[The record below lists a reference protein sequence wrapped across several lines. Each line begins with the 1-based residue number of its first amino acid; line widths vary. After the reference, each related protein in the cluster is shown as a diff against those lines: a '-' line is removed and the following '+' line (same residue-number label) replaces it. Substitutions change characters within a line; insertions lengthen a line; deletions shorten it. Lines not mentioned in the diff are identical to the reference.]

1 MLSNKIYKHFF
12 LELSKY
18 FFLVLFTF
26 STIVWAVQAVNFLDL
41 IVEDGHAVSLY
52 LNYSLL
58 NIPKILTKFIPL
70 SFLLAL
76 ILTILKFDSE
86 NELIILW
93 TSGLNKIKI
102 INFFLKIAL
111 IVTLIQL
118 FLAAFINP
126 NILNYSRSL
135 IRDSSLDLIS
145 STIKTNEFNNALKG
159 LTIYVEEKDELGI
172 MKNVFIRDDSHKL
185 SAIEN
190 QEKTNS
196 LTIFAKKGRLNSKTK
211 NSLILEN
218 GIIHAENKSKEIQVI
233 KFKKTELAFG
243 NLKTKSIT
251 YPKVQETSSKILLS
265 CFFKKTTHI
274 LIKDHHDVKLKC
286 HTEEEKVEILAEINR
301 RFGMPLYIP
310 LLSLLSSFLLISRE
324 ETKVKS
330 WYKYFYFGLAFTVLI
345 TAEILVRYSG
355 KSLTHGLFY
364 YLLPLFC
371 IPVVYIELIRRFYY
385 ENLSR

>member
-26 STIVWAVQAVNFLDL
+26 STIVWTVQAVNFLDL

-86 NELIILW
+86 NELITLW

-102 INFFLKIAL
+102 INLFLKIAL
-111 IVTLIQL
+111 IVMLIQL
-118 FLAAFINP
+118 FLAAFVNP
-126 NILNYSRSL
+126 NVLNYSRSL
-135 IRDSSLDLIS
+135 IKDSNLDLIS
-145 STIKTNEFNNALKG
+145 STIKTNEFNDTIEG
-159 LTIYVEEKDELGI
+159 LTMYVEEKNELGI
-172 MKNVFIRDDSHKL
+172 MKNVFIRDDSHRL
-185 SAIEN
+185 STIEN
-190 QEKTNS
+190 KEKTNS
-196 LTIFAKKGRLNSKTK
+196 LTIFARKGRLNSETK
-211 NSLILEN
+211 SSLILEN
-218 GIIHAENKSKEIQVI
+218 GVIHSENQSKEIQVI
-233 KFKKTELAFG
+233 KFKKTELFFD
-243 NLKTKSIT
+243 NLKTKSII
-251 YPKVQETSSKILLS
+251 YPKVQETSSKILLN
-265 CFFKKTTHI
+265 CFLKKTTHT
-274 LIKDHHDVKLKC
+274 LLKGDKDLRC
-286 HTEEEKVEILAEINR
+286 HTKKERIEVLAEINR

-310 LLSLLSSFLLISRE
+310 LLALLSSFLLISRE
-324 ETKVKS
+324 ETKAKG
-330 WYKYFYFGLAFTVLI
+330 WYKYFYFGLAFTILI

-364 YLLPLFC
+364 YLLPLVC
-371 IPVVYIELIRRFYY
+371 IPVLYIELVRRFYY
-385 ENLSR
+385 ENLRK

>member
-18 FFLVLFTF
+18 FLLVLFTF
-26 STIVWAVQAVNFLDL
+26 SAIVWAVQAVNFLDL

-76 ILTILKFDSE
+76 VLTILKFDSE

-111 IVTLIQL
+111 IITFIQL

-126 NILNYSRSL
+126 NVLNYSRSL
-135 IRDSSLDLIS
+135 IRNSDLDLIS
-145 STIKTNEFNNALKG
+145 SAIKTNEFNDTLEG

-185 SAIEN
+185 STIEN
-190 QEKTNS
+190 QEKTAS
-196 LTIFAKKGRLNSKTK
+196 LTIIAKKGRLNSETK

-218 GIIHAENKSKEIQVI
+218 GVIHSENKSKEIQII
-233 KFKKTELAFG
+233 KFKKTELFFD
-243 NLKTKSIT
+243 NLKTKSII
-251 YPKVQETSSKILLS
+251 YPKVQETPSKILLN
-265 CFFKKTTHI
+265 CFFKKTTHT
-274 LIKDHHDVKLKC
+274 LLEDHGDLKC
-286 HTEEEKVEILAEINR
+286 HAKEERVEVLAEINR

-310 LLSLLSSFLLISRE
+310 LLALLSSFLLVSRE
-324 ETKVKS
+324 ETKVKG
-330 WYKYFYFGLAFTVLI
+330 WYKYFYFGLAFTILI

-371 IPVVYIELIRRFYY
+371 IPVLYIELVRRFYY
-385 ENLSR
+385 ENLRK

>member
-1 MLSNKIYKHFF
+1 MLSNKIYRHFF

-26 STIVWAVQAVNFLDL
+26 SAIVWAVQAVNFLDL

-76 ILTILKFDSE
+76 VLTILKFDSE

-102 INFFLKIAL
+102 TNFFLKIAL

-118 FLAAFINP
+118 LLATFINP
-126 NILNYSRSL
+126 NVLNYSRSL
-135 IRDSSLDLIS
+135 IKASDLDLIS
-145 STIKTNEFNNALKG
+145 SAIKTNEFNDTVEG
-159 LTIYVEEKDELGI
+159 LTMYVEEKDEQGI
-172 MKNVFIRDDSHKL
+172 MKNVFIRDDSHRL
-185 SAIEN
+185 STIEN
-190 QEKTNS
+190 REKTVG
-196 LTIFAKKGRLNSKTK
+196 LTIFAKKGWLNGEGK

-218 GIIHAENKSKEIQVI
+218 GTIHSENKSKEIQVI
-233 KFKKTELAFG
+233 KFKKTRLFLD

-251 YPKVQETSSKILLS
+251 YPKVQETPSKILLN
-265 CFFKKTTHI
+265 CFFKKTTHS
-274 LIKDHHDVKLKC
+274 LLKERKDLKLKC
-286 HTEEEKVEILAEINR
+286 HTEEERVEILAEINR

-310 LLSLLSSFLLISRE
+310 LLSLLSSFLLVSRE
-324 ETKVKS
+324 ESKAKN
-330 WYKYFYFGLAFTVLI
+330 WYKYFYFGLAFTILM

-364 YLLPLFC
+364 YLLPLLC

-385 ENLSR
+385 ENLRK

>member
-26 STIVWAVQAVNFLDL
+26 SAIVWAVQAVNFLDL
-41 IVEDGHAVSLY
+41 VVEDGHAVPLY

-76 ILTILKFDSE
+76 VLTILKFDGE

-126 NILNYSRSL
+126 NVLNYSRSL
-135 IRDSSLDLIS
+135 IRASSLDFIS
-145 STIKTNEFNNALKG
+145 STIKTNEFNDTVEG
-159 LTIYVEEKDELGI
+159 LTMYVEEKDELGM
-172 MKNVFIRDDSHKL
+172 MKNIFIRDDDHRL
-185 SAIEN
+185 STIEN
-190 QEKTNS
+190 REKTTS
-196 LTIFAKKGRLNSKTK
+196 LTILAKKGWLNSKIK

-218 GIIHAENKSKEIQVI
+218 GTIHSENESGKIQII
-233 KFKKTELAFG
+233 KFKKTELFFD
-243 NLKTKSIT
+243 NLRSKSII
-251 YPKVQETSSKILLS
+251 YPKVQETSSKILLN
-265 CFFKKTTHI
+265 CFFKKTTHT
-274 LIKDHHDVKLKC
+274 LLKSYKDLKC
-286 HTEEEKVEILAEINR
+286 RTKEERVEVLAEINR
-301 RFGMPLYIP
+301 RFGMPLYMP
-310 LLSLLSSFLLISRE
+310 LLALLSSFLLVSRE
-324 ETKVKS
+324 ETKAKG
-330 WYKYFYFGLAFTVLI
+330 WYKYLYFGLAFAILI

-371 IPVVYIELIRRFYY
+371 IPVLYIKLIRSFYY
-385 ENLSR
+385 ENLKK

>member
-26 STIVWAVQAVNFLDL
+26 SAIVWAVQAVNFLDL

-76 ILTILKFDSE
+76 VLTILKFDSE

-93 TSGLNKIKI
+93 TAGLNKIKI

-126 NILNYSRSL
+126 NVLNYSRSL
-135 IRDSSLDLIS
+135 IKNSDLDLIS
-145 STIKTNEFNNALKG
+145 STIKTNEFNDTIEG
-159 LTIYVEEKDELGI
+159 LTMYVEEKDELGI
-172 MKNVFIRDDSHKL
+172 MKNIFIRDDSHKL
-185 SAIEN
+185 STIES
-190 QEKTNS
+190 QEETNS
-196 LTIFAKKGRLNSKTK
+196 LTIFAKKGRLNSETK

-218 GIIHAENKSKEIQVI
+218 GVIHSENESKEIQII
-233 KFKKTELAFG
+233 KFKKTELFFD
-243 NLKTKSIT
+243 NLKTKSII
-251 YPKVQETSSKILLS
+251 YPKVQETPSKILLN
-265 CFFKKTTHI
+265 CFFKKTTHT
-274 LIKDHHDVKLKC
+274 LLKGDKDLKC
-286 HTEEEKVEILAEINR
+286 HTKEERVEVLAEINR

-310 LLSLLSSFLLISRE
+310 LLALLSSFLLVSRE
-324 ETKVKS
+324 ETKVKG
-330 WYKYFYFGLAFTVLI
+330 WYKYFYFGLAFTILI

-364 YLLPLFC
+364 YLLPIFC
-371 IPVVYIELIRRFYY
+371 IPLIYIELIRRFYY
-385 ENLSR
+385 ENLRK

>member
-1 MLSNKIYKHFF
+1 MLSNKIYRHFF

-26 STIVWAVQAVNFLDL
+26 SAIVWAVQAVNFLDL

-76 ILTILKFDSE
+76 VLTILKFDSE

-102 INFFLKIAL
+102 TNFFLKIAL

-118 FLAAFINP
+118 LLATFINP
-126 NILNYSRSL
+126 NFLNYSRSL
-135 IRDSSLDLIS
+135 IKASDLDLIS
-145 STIKTNEFNNALKG
+145 SAIKTNEFNDTVEG
-159 LTIYVEEKDELGI
+159 LIMYVEKKDELGI
-172 MKNVFIRDDSHKL
+172 MKNIFIRDDSHRL
-185 SAIEN
+185 NTIGN
-190 QEKTNS
+190 REKATS
-196 LTIFAKKGRLNSKTK
+196 LTIFAKKGRLNKETK

-218 GIIHAENKSKEIQVI
+218 GSIHSENKSKKIQII
-233 KFKKTELAFG
+233 KFKKTELLLN

-251 YPKVQETSSKILLS
+251 YPKIQETPSKTLLD
-265 CFFKKTTHI
+265 CFFKKTTHS
-274 LIKDHHDVKLKC
+274 LLEGRKKLKC
-286 HTEEEKVEILAEINR
+286 HTEEERVEILAEINR

-310 LLSLLSSFLLISRE
+310 LLALLSSFLLISRE
-324 ETKVKS
+324 ETKVKG
-330 WYKYFYFGLAFTVLI
+330 WYKYFYFGLAFTILI

-355 KSLTHGLFY
+355 KSSIHGLFY
-364 YLLPLFC
+364 YLLPLLC
-371 IPVVYIELIRRFYY
+371 MPVVYIELIRRFYY
-385 ENLSR
+385 ENLRK

>member
-26 STIVWAVQAVNFLDL
+26 SAIVWAVQAVNFLDL

-76 ILTILKFDSE
+76 VLTILKFDSE

-111 IVTLIQL
+111 IITIIQL

-126 NILNYSRSL
+126 NVLNYSRSL
-135 IRDSSLDLIS
+135 IRNSDLDLIS
-145 STIKTNEFNNALKG
+145 SAIKTNEFNNTLEG
-159 LTIYVEEKDELGI
+159 LTMYVEEKDVLGT
-172 MKNVFIRDDSHKL
+172 MKNVFIRDDSNRL

-190 QEKTNS
+190 REKTDT
-196 LTIFAKKGRLNSKTK
+196 LTIIAKKGRLNSETK

-218 GIIHAENKSKEIQVI
+218 GVIHVENKSKEIQVI
-233 KFKKTELAFG
+233 KFKKTELAFD
-243 NLKTKSIT
+243 NLKTKSII
-251 YPKVQETSSKILLS
+251 YPKVQETPSKILLN
-265 CFFKKTTHI
+265 CFFKKTTHA
-274 LIKDHHDVKLKC
+274 LLKGNKDLKC
-286 HTEEEKVEILAEINR
+286 ETKEERVEVLAEINR

-324 ETKVKS
+324 ETKIKN
-330 WYKYFYFGLAFTVLI
+330 WYKYFYFGLAFAILI

-364 YLLPLFC
+364 YLLPLLC
-371 IPVVYIELIRRFYY
+371 IPVFYIELIRRFYY
-385 ENLSR
+385 ENLRK

>member
-70 SFLLAL
+70 SFLLTL
-76 ILTILKFDSE
+76 VLTILKFDSE
-86 NELIILW
+86 NELIVLW

-126 NILNYSRSL
+126 NVLNYSRSL
-135 IRDSSLDLIS
+135 IKASNLNLIS
-145 STIKTNEFNNALKG
+145 GIIKTNEFNDAIEG
-159 LTIYVEEKDELGI
+159 LTIYVEEKNELGI
-172 MKNVFIRDDSHKL
+172 MKNIFIRDDSHKL
-185 SAIEN
+185 STIEN
-190 QEKTNS
+190 QEKTDN
-196 LTIFAKKGRLNSKTK
+196 LTIFAEKGRLNSKTK

-218 GIIHAENKSKEIQVI
+218 GVIHSENRSNEIQII
-233 KFKKTELAFG
+233 KFKKTELIF
-243 NLKTKSIT
+243 NDLKTKSII
-251 YPKVQETSSKILLS
+251 YPKVQETPSKILLN
-265 CFFKKTTHI
+265 CFFKKTTHS
-274 LIKDHHDVKLKC
+274 LLKGHHDLKC
-286 HTEEEKVEILAEINR
+286 HSEEQRIEVLAEINR
-301 RFGMPLYIP
+301 RFGMSLYIP

-324 ETKVKS
+324 ENKFKS
-330 WYKYFYFGLAFTVLI
+330 WYKYFYFGLAFTILI

-355 KSLTHGLFY
+355 KSLTHGFFY
-364 YLLPLFC
+364 YLLPLLC

-385 ENLSR
+385 ENLRK

>member
-76 ILTILKFDSE
+76 VLTILKFDSE

-126 NILNYSRSL
+126 NVLNYSRSL
-135 IRDSSLDLIS
+135 IKDSDIDLIS
-145 STIKTNEFNNALKG
+145 STIKTNEFNDTLEG
-159 LTIYVEEKDELGI
+159 LTLYVEEKNELGI
-172 MKNVFIRDDSHKL
+172 MKNIFIRDDSHRL
-185 SAIEN
+185 RTIEN
-190 QEKTNS
+190 KEKTNS
-196 LTIFAKKGRLNSKTK
+196 LTIFAKKGMLNNKTK
-211 NSLILEN
+211 NSIILEN
-218 GIIHAENKSKEIQVI
+218 GVIHSENQSKEIQII
-233 KFKKTELAFG
+233 KFKKTELAFD
-243 NLKTKSIT
+243 NLKTKSII
-251 YPKVQETSSKILLS
+251 YPKVQETPSKILLN
-265 CFFKKTTHI
+265 CFFKKTTHT
-274 LIKDHHDVKLKC
+274 LLKGDKDLKC
-286 HTEEEKVEILAEINR
+286 HTKEERVEVLAEINR

-310 LLSLLSSFLLISRE
+310 LLALLSSFLLVSRE
-324 ETKVKS
+324 ETKVKG
-330 WYKYFYFGLAFTVLI
+330 WYKYFYFGLAFTILI

-371 IPVVYIELIRRFYY
+371 IPVVYIELVRRFYY
-385 ENLSR
+385 ENLRK

>member
-26 STIVWAVQAVNFLDL
+26 SAIVWTVQAVNFLDL
-41 IVEDGHAVSLY
+41 IVEDGHTMSLY

-76 ILTILKFDSE
+76 ILSILKFDSE
-86 NELIILW
+86 NELIVLW

-126 NILNYSRSL
+126 NVLNYSRSL
-135 IRDSSLDLIS
+135 IKASNLNLIS
-145 STIKTNEFNNALKG
+145 GIIKTNEFNDAIEG
-159 LTIYVEEKDELGI
+159 LTIYVEEKNELGI
-172 MKNVFIRDDSHKL
+172 MKNIFIRDDSHKL
-185 SAIEN
+185 STIEN
-190 QEKTNS
+190 QEKTDN
-196 LTIFAKKGRLNSKTK
+196 LTIFAEKGRLNSKTK

-218 GIIHAENKSKEIQVI
+218 GVIHSENRSNEIQII
-233 KFKKTELAFG
+233 KFKKTELIF
-243 NLKTKSIT
+243 NDLKTKSII
-251 YPKVQETSSKILLS
+251 YPKVQETPSKILLN
-265 CFFKKTTHI
+265 CFFKKTTHS
-274 LIKDHHDVKLKC
+274 LLKGHHDLKC
-286 HTEEEKVEILAEINR
+286 HSEEQRIEVLAEINR
-301 RFGMPLYIP
+301 RFGMSLYIP

-324 ETKVKS
+324 ENKFKS
-330 WYKYFYFGLAFTVLI
+330 WYKYFYFGLAFTILI

-355 KSLTHGLFY
+355 KSLTHGFFY
-364 YLLPLFC
+364 YLLPLLC

-385 ENLSR
+385 ENLRK

>member
-1 MLSNKIYKHFF
+1 MLSNKIYKHLF

-18 FFLVLFTF
+18 FFFVLFTF
-26 STIVWAVQAVNFLDL
+26 SAIVWAVQAVNFLDL
-41 IVEDGHAVSLY
+41 IVEDGHAMSLY

-76 ILTILKFDSE
+76 VLTILKFDSE
-86 NELIILW
+86 NELILLW

-118 FLAAFINP
+118 FLATFINP
-126 NILNYSRSL
+126 NVLNYSRSL
-135 IRDSSLDLIS
+135 IKASDLSLIS
-145 STIKTNEFNNALKG
+145 GIIKTNEFNDAVEG
-159 LTIYVEEKDELGI
+159 LTIYVEEKNELGI
-172 MKNVFIRDDSHKL
+172 MKNIFIRDDSHKL
-185 SAIEN
+185 SIIEN
-190 QEKTNS
+190 QEKIAS
-196 LTIFAKKGRLNSKTK
+196 LTIFAKKGRLNNEAK

-218 GIIHAENKSKEIQVI
+218 GTIHSENKSGEMQII
-233 KFKKTELAFG
+233 KFRKTELFFD
-243 NLKTKSIT
+243 NLKTKSII
-251 YPKVQETSSKILLS
+251 YPKVQETTSKILLN
-265 CFFKKTTHI
+265 CFFKKTTHT
-274 LIKDHHDVKLKC
+274 LLKDHKDLKLKC
-286 HTEEEKVEILAEINR
+286 HTEEEKVEVLAEINR

-324 ETKVKS
+324 EVKIKG
-330 WYKYFYFGLAFTVLI
+330 WYKYFYFSLAFTILI
-345 TAEILVRYSG
+345 AAEILVRYSG

-371 IPVVYIELIRRFYY
+371 IPIFYIELIRRFYY
-385 ENLSR
+385 ENLRK

>member
-26 STIVWAVQAVNFLDL
+26 SAIVWAVQAVNFLDL
-41 IVEDGHAVSLY
+41 VVEDGHAVPLY

-76 ILTILKFDSE
+76 VLTILKFDGE

-126 NILNYSRSL
+126 NVLNYSRSL
-135 IRDSSLDLIS
+135 IRASSLDFIS
-145 STIKTNEFNNALKG
+145 STIKTNEFNDTVEG
-159 LTIYVEEKDELGI
+159 LTMYVEEKNELGM
-172 MKNVFIRDDSHKL
+172 MKNIFIRDDDHRL
-185 SAIEN
+185 STIEN
-190 QEKTNS
+190 REKTTS
-196 LTIFAKKGRLNSKTK
+196 LTILAKKGWLNSKIK

-218 GIIHAENKSKEIQVI
+218 GTIHSENKSGEIQII
-233 KFKKTELAFG
+233 KFKKTELFFDD
-243 NLKTKSIT
+243 LRSKSII
-251 YPKVQETSSKILLS
+251 YPKVQETSSKILLN
-265 CFFKKTTHI
+265 CFLKKTTHA
-274 LIKDHHDVKLKC
+274 LLKDDKDLKC
-286 HTEEEKVEILAEINR
+286 HTKEERVEVLAEINR

-310 LLSLLSSFLLISRE
+310 LLALLSSFLLVSRE
-324 ETKVKS
+324 ETKVKG
-330 WYKYFYFGLAFTVLI
+330 WYKYLYFGLAFTILI

-371 IPVVYIELIRRFYY
+371 IPVLYIKLIRSFYY
-385 ENLSR
+385 ENLKK

>member
-26 STIVWAVQAVNFLDL
+26 SAIVWAVQAVNFLDL

-76 ILTILKFDSE
+76 VLTILKFDSE

-111 IVTLIQL
+111 IITIIQL

-126 NILNYSRSL
+126 NVLNYSRSL
-135 IRDSSLDLIS
+135 IRNSDLDLIS
-145 STIKTNEFNNALKG
+145 SAIKTNEFNNTLEG
-159 LTIYVEEKDELGI
+159 LTMYVEEKDVLGT
-172 MKNVFIRDDSHKL
+172 MKNVFIRDDSNRL

-190 QEKTNS
+190 REKTDT
-196 LTIFAKKGRLNSKTK
+196 LTIIAKKGRLNSETK

-218 GIIHAENKSKEIQVI
+218 GVIHVENKSKEIQVI
-233 KFKKTELAFG
+233 KFKKTELAFD
-243 NLKTKSIT
+243 NLKTKSII
-251 YPKVQETSSKILLS
+251 YPKVQETPSKILLN
-265 CFFKKTTHI
+265 CFFKKTTHT
-274 LIKDHHDVKLKC
+274 LLKGDKDLKC
-286 HTEEEKVEILAEINR
+286 ETKEERVEVLAEINR

-324 ETKVKS
+324 ETKIKN
-330 WYKYFYFGLAFTVLI
+330 WYKYFYFGLAFAILI

-364 YLLPLFC
+364 YLLPLLC
-371 IPVVYIELIRRFYY
+371 IPVFYIELIRRFYY
-385 ENLSR
+385 ENLRK

>member
-26 STIVWAVQAVNFLDL
+26 STIVWTVQAVNFLDL
-41 IVEDGHAVSLY
+41 IVEDGHTMSLY

-86 NELIILW
+86 NELIVLW

-126 NILNYSRSL
+126 NVLNYSRSL
-135 IRDSSLDLIS
+135 IKASNLNLIS
-145 STIKTNEFNNALKG
+145 GIIKTNEFNDAIEG
-159 LTIYVEEKDELGI
+159 LTIYVEEKNELGI
-172 MKNVFIRDDSHKL
+172 MKNIFIRDDSHKL
-185 SAIEN
+185 STIEN
-190 QEKTNS
+190 REKTNS
-196 LTIFAKKGRLNSKTK
+196 LTIFAEKGRLNSKTK

-218 GIIHAENKSKEIQVI
+218 GSIHSENKSNEIQII
-233 KFKKTELAFG
+233 KFKKTELIFDD
-243 NLKTKSIT
+243 LKTKSII
-251 YPKVQETSSKILLS
+251 YPKVQETPSKILLN
-265 CFFKKTTHI
+265 CFFKKTTHS
-274 LIKDHHDVKLKC
+274 LLKGHHDLKC
-286 HTEEEKVEILAEINR
+286 HSEEQRIEVLAEINR

-324 ETKVKS
+324 ENKFKS
-330 WYKYFYFGLAFTVLI
+330 WYKYFYFGLAFTILI

-355 KSLTHGLFY
+355 KSLTHGFFY
-364 YLLPLFC
+364 YLLPLLC

-385 ENLSR
+385 ENLRK

>member
-26 STIVWAVQAVNFLDL
+26 SAIVWTVQAVNFLDL
-41 IVEDGHAVSLY
+41 IVEDGHTMSLY

-76 ILTILKFDSE
+76 ILSILKFDSE
-86 NELIILW
+86 NELIVLW

-126 NILNYSRSL
+126 NVLNYSRSL
-135 IRDSSLDLIS
+135 IKASNLNLIS
-145 STIKTNEFNNALKG
+145 SIIKTNEFNDAIEG
-159 LTIYVEEKDELGI
+159 LTIYVEEKNELGI
-172 MKNVFIRDDSHKL
+172 MKNIFIRDDSHKL
-185 SAIEN
+185 STIEN
-190 QEKTNS
+190 QEKTDN
-196 LTIFAKKGRLNSKTK
+196 LTIFAEKGRLNSKTK

-218 GIIHAENKSKEIQVI
+218 GVIHSENRSNEIQII
-233 KFKKTELAFG
+233 KFKKTELIF
-243 NLKTKSIT
+243 NDLKTKSII
-251 YPKVQETSSKILLS
+251 YPKVQETPSKILLN
-265 CFFKKTTHI
+265 CFFKKTTHS
-274 LIKDHHDVKLKC
+274 LLKGHHDLKC
-286 HTEEEKVEILAEINR
+286 HSEEQRIEVLAEINR
-301 RFGMPLYIP
+301 RFGMSLYIP

-324 ETKVKS
+324 ENKFKS
-330 WYKYFYFGLAFTVLI
+330 WYKYFYFGLAFTILI

-355 KSLTHGLFY
+355 KSLTHGFFY
-364 YLLPLFC
+364 YLLPLLC

-385 ENLSR
+385 ENLRK

>member
-1 MLSNKIYKHFF
+1 MLSNKIYRHFF

-76 ILTILKFDSE
+76 VLTILKFDSE

-102 INFFLKIAL
+102 TNFFLKIAL

-126 NILNYSRSL
+126 NVLNYSRSL
-135 IRDSSLDLIS
+135 IKDSDLDLIS
-145 STIKTNEFNNALKG
+145 STIKTNEFNDALEG
-159 LTIYVEEKDELGI
+159 LTMYVEEKDELGI
-172 MKNVFIRDDSHKL
+172 MKNVFIRDDNRRL
-185 SAIEN
+185 TAIEN
-190 QEKTNS
+190 KAKTNS
-196 LTIFAKKGRLNSKTK
+196 LTIFARKGRLNSETK

-218 GIIHAENKSKEIQVI
+218 GIIHSENQSKEIQII
-233 KFKKTELAFG
+233 KFKKTELFFD
-243 NLKTKSIT
+243 NLKTKSII
-251 YPKVQETSSKILLS
+251 YPKVQETSSKILLN
-265 CFFKKTTHI
+265 CFFKKTTHT
-274 LIKDHHDVKLKC
+274 LLKGDKDLKC
-286 HTEEEKVEILAEINR
+286 HTEEERIEVLAEINR

-310 LLSLLSSFLLISRE
+310 LLALLSSFLLVSRE
-324 ETKVKS
+324 ETKVKG
-330 WYKYFYFGLAFTVLI
+330 WYKYFYFGLAFTILI

-364 YLLPLFC
+364 YLLPFFC
-371 IPVVYIELIRRFYY
+371 IPVLYIELIRRFYY
-385 ENLSR
+385 ENLRK

>member
-76 ILTILKFDSE
+76 VLTILKFDSE
-86 NELIILW
+86 NELITLW

-102 INFFLKIAL
+102 TNFFLKIAL

-118 FLAAFINP
+118 FLATFINP
-126 NILNYSRSL
+126 NVLNYSRSL
-135 IRDSSLDLIS
+135 IRTSGLDLIS
-145 STIKTNEFNNALKG
+145 STIKTNEFNDALEG
-159 LTIYVEEKDELGI
+159 LTMYVEEKDELGI
-172 MKNVFIRDDSHKL
+172 MKNVFIRDDAHRL

-190 QEKTNS
+190 KAKTNS
-196 LTIFAKKGRLNSKTK
+196 LTIFAKKGRLNSETK

-218 GIIHAENKSKEIQVI
+218 GVIHSENKFKEIQII
-233 KFKKTELAFG
+233 KFKKTELFFD
-243 NLKTKSIT
+243 NLKTKSII
-251 YPKVQETSSKILLS
+251 YPKVQETPSTILLN
-265 CFFKKTTHI
+265 CFFKKTTHA
-274 LIKDHHDVKLKC
+274 LLKGNKDLSC
-286 HTEEEKVEILAEINR
+286 YTEKERIEVLAEINR

-310 LLSLLSSFLLISRE
+310 LLALLSSFLLITRE

-330 WYKYFYFGLAFTVLI
+330 WYKYFYFGLAFTILI

-355 KSLTHGLFY
+355 KSSTHGLFY

-371 IPVVYIELIRRFYY
+371 IPALYIELVRRFYY
-385 ENLSR
+385 ENLRK

>member
-1 MLSNKIYKHFF
+1 MLSNKIYRHFF

-41 IVEDGHAVSLY
+41 IIEDGHAVSLY

-76 ILTILKFDSE
+76 VLTILKFDSE
-86 NELIILW
+86 NELIVLW

-102 INFFLKIAL
+102 TNFFLKIAL

-126 NILNYSRSL
+126 NVLNYSRSL
-135 IRDSSLDLIS
+135 IKASDLNLIS
-145 STIKTNEFNNALKG
+145 STIKTNEFNDTIEG
-159 LTIYVEEKDELGI
+159 LTMYVEEKDEQGI
-172 MKNVFIRDDSHKL
+172 MKNIFIRDDSRIL
-185 SAIEN
+185 STIEN
-190 QEKTNS
+190 QEKTDS
-196 LTIFAKKGRLNSKTK
+196 VTIIAKKGKLNTETK
-211 NSLILEN
+211 NSLILED
-218 GIIHAENKSKEIQVI
+218 GVFHLENKSKEIQII
-233 KFKKTELAFG
+233 KFKKTELAFDK
-243 NLKTKSIT
+243 LKTKSII
-251 YPKVQETSSKILLS
+251 YPKVQETPSNILLN
-265 CFFKKTTHI
+265 CFFKKTTHS
-274 LIKDHHDVKLKC
+274 LLKDHKDLRC
-286 HTEEEKVEILAEINR
+286 HTEEERVEVLAEINR

-310 LLSLLSSFLLISRE
+310 LLSLLSSFLLVSRE
-324 ETKVKS
+324 ENKGKG
-330 WYKYFYFGLAFTVLI
+330 WYKYFYFGLAFAILI

-364 YLLPLFC
+364 YLLPLLFV
-371 IPVVYIELIRRFYY
+371 PVVYIELIRRFYY
-385 ENLSR
+385 ENLRK

>member
-18 FFLVLFTF
+18 FLLILFTF
-26 STIVWAVQAVNFLDL
+26 SAIVWAVQAVNFLDL

-76 ILTILKFDSE
+76 VLTILKFDSE

-118 FLAAFINP
+118 FLAAVINP
-126 NILNYSRSL
+126 NVLNYSRSL
-135 IRDSSLDLIS
+135 IKNSDLDLIS
-145 STIKTNEFNNALKG
+145 STIKTNEFNDTLEG
-159 LTIYVEEKDELGI
+159 LTMYVEEKDELGI
-172 MKNVFIRDDSHKL
+172 MKNVFIRDDSHRL

-190 QEKTNS
+190 KEKTNS

-218 GIIHAENKSKEIQVI
+218 GVIHAENQSKEIQLI
-233 KFKKTELAFG
+233 KFKKTELFFD
-243 NLKTKSIT
+243 NLKTKSII

-265 CFFKKTTHI
+265 CFFKKTTHT
-274 LIKDHHDVKLKC
+274 LLKDSKVLRC
-286 HTEEEKVEILAEINR
+286 HTEEESVEVLAEINR

-310 LLSLLSSFLLISRE
+310 LLALLSSFLLISRE
-324 ETKVKS
+324 ETKAKG
-330 WYKYFYFGLAFTVLI
+330 WYKYFYFGLAFTILI

-364 YLLPLFC
+364 YLLPLVC
-371 IPVVYIELIRRFYY
+371 IPVLYIELVRRFYY
-385 ENLSR
+385 ENLRK

>member
-18 FFLVLFTF
+18 FFFVLFTF
-26 STIVWAVQAVNFLDL
+26 SAIVWAVQAVNFLDL

-76 ILTILKFDSE
+76 VLTILKFDSE

-126 NILNYSRSL
+126 NVLNYSRSL
-135 IRDSSLDLIS
+135 IRGSDLNLIS
-145 STIKTNEFNNALKG
+145 STIKTNEFNDTIEG
-159 LTIYVEEKDELGI
+159 LTIYVEEKNEFGI
-172 MKNVFIRDDSHKL
+172 MKNIFIRDDSHKL
-185 SAIEN
+185 STVEN
-190 QEKTNS
+190 KEKTTS
-196 LTIFAKKGRLNSKTK
+196 LTIFAKKGRLNDETK

-218 GIIHAENKSKEIQVI
+218 GTIHSENKSKKIQI
-233 KFKKTELAFG
+233 IEFKKTELFFDD
-243 NLKTKSIT
+243 LKTKSII
-251 YPKVQETSSKILLS
+251 YPKVQETSSKILLD
-265 CFFKKTTHI
+265 CFFKKTTHV
-274 LIKDHHDVKLKC
+274 LLKDHKGLKLKC
-286 HTEEEKVEILAEINR
+286 HSKEERVEVLAEINR

-310 LLSLLSSFLLISRE
+310 LLALLSSFLLISRE
-324 ETKVKS
+324 ETKVKG
-330 WYKYFYFGLAFTVLI
+330 WYKYFYFSLAFTILI

-355 KSLTHGLFY
+355 KSLIHGLFY

-385 ENLSR
+385 ENLRK

>member
-26 STIVWAVQAVNFLDL
+26 STIVWTVQAVNFLDL
-41 IVEDGHAVSLY
+41 IVEDGHTMSLY

-76 ILTILKFDSE
+76 ILSILKFDSE
-86 NELIILW
+86 NELIVLW

-126 NILNYSRSL
+126 NVLNYSRSL
-135 IRDSSLDLIS
+135 IKASNLNLIS
-145 STIKTNEFNNALKG
+145 GIIKTNEFNDAIEG
-159 LTIYVEEKDELGI
+159 LTIYVEEKNELGI
-172 MKNVFIRDDSHKL
+172 MKNIFIRDDSHKL
-185 SAIEN
+185 STIEN
-190 QEKTNS
+190 QEKTDN
-196 LTIFAKKGRLNSKTK
+196 LTIFAEKGRLNSKTK

-218 GIIHAENKSKEIQVI
+218 GVIHSENRSNEIQII
-233 KFKKTELAFG
+233 KFKKTELIF
-243 NLKTKSIT
+243 NDLKTKSII
-251 YPKVQETSSKILLS
+251 YPKVQETPSKILLN
-265 CFFKKTTHI
+265 CFFKKTTHT
-274 LIKDHHDVKLKC
+274 LLKGHHDLKC
-286 HTEEEKVEILAEINR
+286 HSEEQRIEVLAEINR
-301 RFGMPLYIP
+301 RFGMSLYIP

-324 ETKVKS
+324 ENKFKS
-330 WYKYFYFGLAFTVLI
+330 WYKYFYFGLAFTILI

-355 KSLTHGLFY
+355 KSLTHGFFY
-364 YLLPLFC
+364 YLLPLLC

-385 ENLSR
+385 ENLRK

>member
-26 STIVWAVQAVNFLDL
+26 SAIVWTVQAVNFLDL
-41 IVEDGHAVSLY
+41 IVEDGHTMSLY

-76 ILTILKFDSE
+76 ILSILKFDSE
-86 NELIILW
+86 NELIVLW

-126 NILNYSRSL
+126 NVLNYSRSL
-135 IRDSSLDLIS
+135 IKASNLDLIS
-145 STIKTNEFNNALKG
+145 SIIKTNEFNDTIEG
-159 LTIYVEEKDELGI
+159 LTIYVEEKNELGI
-172 MKNVFIRDDSHKL
+172 MKNIFIRDDSHKL
-185 SAIEN
+185 STIEN
-190 QEKTNS
+190 QEKTDN
-196 LTIFAKKGRLNSKTK
+196 LTIFAEKGRLNSKTK

-218 GIIHAENKSKEIQVI
+218 GVIHSENRSNEIQII
-233 KFKKTELAFG
+233 KFKKTELIF
-243 NLKTKSIT
+243 NDLKTKSII
-251 YPKVQETSSKILLS
+251 YPKVQETPSKILLN
-265 CFFKKTTHI
+265 CFFKKTTHS
-274 LIKDHHDVKLKC
+274 LLKGHHDLKC
-286 HTEEEKVEILAEINR
+286 HSEEQRIEVLAEINR

-324 ETKVKS
+324 ENKFKS
-330 WYKYFYFGLAFTVLI
+330 WYKYFYFGLAFTILI

-355 KSLTHGLFY
+355 KSLTHGFFY
-364 YLLPLFC
+364 YLLPLLC

-385 ENLSR
+385 ENLRK

>member
-18 FFLVLFTF
+18 FFLVLFAL
-26 STIVWAVQAVNFLDL
+26 SAIVWAVQAVNFLDL
-41 IVEDGHAVSLY
+41 IVKDGHAVSLY

-76 ILTILKFDSE
+76 VLTILKFDSE

-111 IVTLIQL
+111 IVTFIQL

-126 NILNYSRSL
+126 NVLNYSRSL
-135 IRDSSLDLIS
+135 IKTSNLNLIS
-145 STIKTNEFNNALKG
+145 STIKTNEFNDILEG
-159 LTIYVEEKDELGI
+159 LTIYVEKKNELGI
-172 MKNVFIRDDSHKL
+172 MKNIFIRDDASRL
-185 SAIEN
+185 TAIESR
-190 QEKTNS
+190 EKTTG
-196 LTIFAKKGRLNSKTK
+196 LTIFAKKGRLNSETK

-218 GIIHAENKSKEIQVI
+218 GVMHSKNESEEIQII
-233 KFKKTELAFG
+233 KFKKTELFFD
-243 NLKTKSIT
+243 NLKTKSII
-251 YPKVQETSSKILLS
+251 YPKVQETSSKILLN
-265 CFFKKTTHI
+265 CFFKKTTHT
-274 LIKDHHDVKLKC
+274 LLKGDRDLKC
-286 HTEEEKVEILAEINR
+286 HTEEERIEILAEINR

-310 LLSLLSSFLLISRE
+310 LLALLSSFLLISRE
-324 ETKVKS
+324 ETKVKG
-330 WYKYFYFGLAFTVLI
+330 WYKYFYFALAFIVLI

-355 KSLTHGLFY
+355 KSLIHGLFY

-371 IPVVYIELIRRFYY
+371 IPVFYTELIRRFYY
-385 ENLSR
+385 ENLRK

>member
-1 MLSNKIYKHFF
+1 MLSNKIYRHFF

-41 IVEDGHAVSLY
+41 IIEDGHAVSLY

-76 ILTILKFDSE
+76 VLTILKFDSE
-86 NELIILW
+86 NELIVLW

-102 INFFLKIAL
+102 TNFFLKIAL

-126 NILNYSRSL
+126 NVLNYSRSL
-135 IRDSSLDLIS
+135 IKASDLNLIS
-145 STIKTNEFNNALKG
+145 STIKTNEFNDTIEG
-159 LTIYVEEKDELGI
+159 LTMYVEEKDEQGI
-172 MKNVFIRDDSHKL
+172 MKNIFIRDDSRIL
-185 SAIEN
+185 STIEN
-190 QEKTNS
+190 QEKTDS
-196 LTIFAKKGRLNSKTK
+196 VTIIAKKGKLNTETK
-211 NSLILEN
+211 NSLILED
-218 GIIHAENKSKEIQVI
+218 GVFHLENKSKEIQII
-233 KFKKTELAFG
+233 KFKKTELAFDK
-243 NLKTKSIT
+243 LKTKSII
-251 YPKVQETSSKILLS
+251 YPKVQETPSNILLN
-265 CFFKKTTHI
+265 CFFKKTTHS
-274 LIKDHHDVKLKC
+274 LLKDHKDLRC
-286 HTEEEKVEILAEINR
+286 HTEEERVEVLAELNR

-310 LLSLLSSFLLISRE
+310 LLSLLSSFLLVSRE
-324 ETKVKS
+324 ENKGKG
-330 WYKYFYFGLAFTVLI
+330 WYKYFYFGLAFAILI

-364 YLLPLFC
+364 YLLPLLFV
-371 IPVVYIELIRRFYY
+371 PVVYIELIRRFYY
-385 ENLSR
+385 ENLRK

>member
-18 FFLVLFTF
+18 FLLILFTF
-26 STIVWAVQAVNFLDL
+26 SAIVWAVQAVNFLDL

-76 ILTILKFDSE
+76 VLTILKFDSE

-102 INFFLKIAL
+102 TNFFLKIAL

-126 NILNYSRSL
+126 NVLNYSRLL
-135 IRDSSLDLIS
+135 IKNSDLDLIS
-145 STIKTNEFNNALKG
+145 STIKTNEFNDTIEG
-159 LTIYVEEKDELGI
+159 LTMYVEEKDERGI
-172 MKNVFIRDDSHKL
+172 MKNVFIRDDSHRL
-185 SAIEN
+185 SSIEN
-190 QEKTNS
+190 REKTES
-196 LTIFAKKGRLNSKTK
+196 LTIFAKKGRLNNETK

-218 GIIHAENKSKEIQVI
+218 GVIHSENQSKEIQII
-233 KFKKTELAFG
+233 KFKKTELFFD
-243 NLKTKSIT
+243 NLKTKSVI
-251 YPKVQETSSKILLS
+251 YPKVQETSSKILLN
-265 CFFKKTTHI
+265 CFFKKTTHG
-274 LIKDHHDVKLKC
+274 LLKGHKDLKC
-286 HTEEEKVEILAEINR
+286 HTEEERVEILAEINR

-310 LLSLLSSFLLISRE
+310 LLALLSSFLLVSRE
-324 ETKVKS
+324 KSKVKG
-330 WYKYFYFGLAFTVLI
+330 WYKYFYFGLAFTILI
-345 TAEILVRYSG
+345 AAEILVRYSG

-371 IPVVYIELIRRFYY
+371 IPVVYIELVRRFYY
-385 ENLSR
+385 ENLRK

>member
-26 STIVWAVQAVNFLDL
+26 SAIVWAVQAVNFLDL

-76 ILTILKFDSE
+76 VLTILKFDSE

-111 IVTLIQL
+111 IITIIQL

-126 NILNYSRSL
+126 NVLNYSRSL
-135 IRDSSLDLIS
+135 IRNSDLDLIS
-145 STIKTNEFNNALKG
+145 SAIKTNEFNDTLEG

-185 SAIEN
+185 STIEN
-190 QEKTNS
+190 QEKTAS
-196 LTIFAKKGRLNSKTK
+196 LTIIAKKGRLNSETK

-218 GIIHAENKSKEIQVI
+218 GVIHVENKSKEIQVI
-233 KFKKTELAFG
+233 KFKKTELAFD
-243 NLKTKSIT
+243 NLKTKSII
-251 YPKVQETSSKILLS
+251 YPKVQETPSKILLN
-265 CFFKKTTHI
+265 CFFKKTTHA
-274 LIKDHHDVKLKC
+274 LLKGDKDLKC
-286 HTEEEKVEILAEINR
+286 ETKEERVEVLAEINR

-324 ETKVKS
+324 ETKIKN
-330 WYKYFYFGLAFTVLI
+330 WYKYFYFGLAFAILI

-371 IPVVYIELIRRFYY
+371 IPVLYIELIRRFYY
-385 ENLSR
+385 ENLRK

>member
-1 MLSNKIYKHFF
+1 MLSNKIYRHFF

-26 STIVWAVQAVNFLDL
+26 SAIVWAVQAVNFLDL

-76 ILTILKFDSE
+76 VLTILKFDSE

-126 NILNYSRSL
+126 SVLNYSRSL
-135 IRDSSLDLIS
+135 IKASELNLIS
-145 STIKTNEFNNALKG
+145 STIRTNEFNDTIEG
-159 LTIYVEEKDELGI
+159 LTMYVEEKNELGI
-172 MKNVFIRDDSHKL
+172 MKNVFIRDDSHRL
-185 SAIEN
+185 STIEN
-190 QEKTNS
+190 REKTNS
-196 LTIFAKKGRLNSKTK
+196 LTIFAKKGRLNDETK

-218 GIIHAENKSKEIQVI
+218 GFIHSENKSKEIQII
-233 KFKKTELAFG
+233 KFKKTELFFD
-243 NLKTKSIT
+243 NLKTKSII
-251 YPKVQETSSKILLS
+251 YPKVQETPSKILLN
-265 CFFKKTTHI
+265 CFFKKTTHT
-274 LIKDHHDVKLKC
+274 LLEDHGDLKC
-286 HTEEEKVEILAEINR
+286 HAKEERVEVLAEINR

-310 LLSLLSSFLLISRE
+310 LLALLSSFLLVSRE
-324 ETKVKS
+324 ETKVKG
-330 WYKYFYFGLAFTVLI
+330 WYKYFYFGLAFTILI

-371 IPVVYIELIRRFYY
+371 IPVLYIELVRRFYY
-385 ENLSR
+385 ENLRK